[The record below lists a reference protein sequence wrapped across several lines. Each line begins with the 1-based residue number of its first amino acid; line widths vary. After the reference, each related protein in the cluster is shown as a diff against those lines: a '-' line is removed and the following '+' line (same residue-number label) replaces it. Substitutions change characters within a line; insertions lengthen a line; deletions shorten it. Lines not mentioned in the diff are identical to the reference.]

1 MNARPIVLGS
11 AVIALLAI
19 IPAVHAQS
27 IRNPSPVLRDGNLGP
42 NQIVDDRSKETIRG
56 AEHEVATPGVRIRMS
71 ALDHK
76 DVLQG
81 SRRGDDRTVSGDGIL
96 RITYQCRD
104 GCRRKSAAYCRS

>member
-27 IRNPSPVLRDGNLGP
+27 IRKPSPVLRDGNLGP
-42 NQIVDDRSKETIRG
+42 NQIVDDRSKKPFAAPNTKLRPL
-56 AEHEVATPGVRIRMS
+56 AFRIWMS

-76 DVLQG
+76 DVLQD
-81 SRRGDDRTVSGDGIL
+81 SRRGDQRKVSGDAIL